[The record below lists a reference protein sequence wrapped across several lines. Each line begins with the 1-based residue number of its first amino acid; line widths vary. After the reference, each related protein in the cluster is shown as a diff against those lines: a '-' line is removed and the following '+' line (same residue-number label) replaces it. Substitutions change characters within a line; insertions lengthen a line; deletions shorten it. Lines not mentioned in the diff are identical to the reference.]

1 MHLQTKT
8 SANLLKVC
16 NLRSIKNDMMS
27 LYITEKFILF
37 VQAEDRK
44 TGINY
49 YQQNQPNDY

>member
-1 MHLQTKT
+1 
-8 SANLLKVC
+8 
-16 NLRSIKNDMMS
+16 MMS